1 MKGSAIIG
9 FFLILAKKASIYQ
22 QTTLFSKVDLES
34 ILFPNSPPMEEKS
47 LSTTQEFQITPIGKG
62 IDLPSFNI
70 EYKALTD
77 VVPLFDSIQITLSS
91 PSLFTI
97 LPCSLEKKTLYIV
110 QLSTIQILRETKIL
124 VSPFP

>member
-22 QTTLFSKVDLES
+22 QTTLFSKVDVES
-34 ILFPNSPPMEEKS
+34 ILFPNSPPMEENS
-47 LSTTQEFQITPIGKG
+47 LSTTQEFQITPIEKG

-70 EYKALTD
+70 EYEALTD
-77 VVPLFDSIQITLSS
+77 VVPFFDSIQITLSS

-97 LPCSLEKKTLYIV
+97 LPCSLEKKTLHIV
-110 QLSTIQILRETKIL
+110 QLSTIQILRETKIP
-124 VSPFP
+124 VNRFP